1 MRRKIMRY
9 SLINIYKNVDGFI
22 EGVWI
27 QDCTGTLEAAIK
39 AARDTE
45 KANSGRITVG
55 VVESIYC
62 PPPNYCYRT
71 GLTRLD

>member
-1 MRRKIMRY
+1 MRY
-9 SLINIYKNVDGFI
+9 SLINIYKEVDGYF

-27 QDCTGTLEAAIK
+27 QDSTGTLETAIK

-45 KANSGRITVG
+45 KANSGRIIVG
-55 VVESIYC
+55 VVESLLC

-71 GLTRLD
+71 GLARLD